1 MLLQLRHSSPH
12 PFSLRQVR
20 MQTVRHNWA
29 AIAVATLVYFML
41 GGIWF
46 TVLKE
51 PWLTGVGRTVEA
63 ISAAGISP
71 AITFG
76 SAFLTTFLIAV
87 FLSWLINATG
97 AQGAVG
103 GMKVAAWTWFGVVF
117 ATWSTEYA
125 FEARS
130 LQILAINTGYC
141 LTGMLLMGAILGG
154 WKRKPE

>member
-1 MLLQLRHSSPH
+1 MTSV
-12 PFSLRQVR
+12 RQ
-20 MQTVRHNWA
+20 NWA
-29 AIAVATLVYFML
+29 AIAVATLVYFVL

-63 ISAAGISP
+63 ISAVGMSP
-71 AITFG
+71 VITFG
-76 SAFLTTFLIAV
+76 SAFVTTFLIAV
-87 FLSWLINATG
+87 FLSWLIGATG
-97 AQGAVG
+97 TQGAVG
-103 GMKVAAWTWFGVVF
+103 GIKVAAWTWFGVVF

-141 LTGMLLMGAILGG
+141 LTGMVLMGAILGA
-154 WKRKPE
+154 WKRRLE